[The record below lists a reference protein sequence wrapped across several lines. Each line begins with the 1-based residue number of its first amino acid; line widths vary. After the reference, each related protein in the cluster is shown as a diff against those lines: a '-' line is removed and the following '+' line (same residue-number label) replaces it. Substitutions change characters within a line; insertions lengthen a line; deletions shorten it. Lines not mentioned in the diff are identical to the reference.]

1 MLLWAGALRQPLG
14 PSGDFAANTY
24 AAAVACASGRPQEDA
39 YKAAAEAA
47 AAAFGG
53 GGAGGHQRKRKS
65 QYGTVPGAGD
75 PVKRRAE
82 EILEK
87 SANLADAEAEAEGQK
102 G

>member
-1 MLLWAGALRQPLG
+1 
-14 PSGDFAANTY
+14 
-24 AAAVACASGRPQEDA
+24 VAYASGRPQEDA

-47 AAAFGG
+47 AATYGG
-53 GGAGGHQRKRKS
+53 GGGGHQRKRKS
-65 QYGTVPGAGD
+65 QYGTVASAAD